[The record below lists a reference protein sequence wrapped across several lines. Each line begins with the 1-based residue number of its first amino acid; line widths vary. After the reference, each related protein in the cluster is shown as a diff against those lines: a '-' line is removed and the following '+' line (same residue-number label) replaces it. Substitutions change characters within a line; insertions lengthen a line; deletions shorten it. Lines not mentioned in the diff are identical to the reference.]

1 MNTPNQPT
9 AESLITWKRAKR
21 YTRGQRIVR
30 SVFRGV
36 RNLLAICGVFFVYL
50 LVLGY
55 FQYQDQAAQTE
66 VQCAV
71 SRCM

>member
-1 MNTPNQPT
+1 MNSTNNT
-9 AESLITWKRAKR
+9 ATGSVITWKRTKPATRLKR
-21 YTRGQRIVR
+21 VARV
-30 SVFRGV
+30 VFSGA
-36 RNLLAICGVFFVYL
+36 RNVFAVLGLCFAYL
-50 LVLGY
+50 LILGY

>member
-1 MNTPNQPT
+1 MNATNQPT
-9 AESLITWKRAKR
+9 AESLITWKRAKPDAPAR
-21 YTRGQRIVR
+21 RMARAAFR
-30 SVFRGV
+30 VFRNV
-36 RNLLAICGVFFVYL
+36 LAVLGVFFVYL

>member
-1 MNTPNQPT
+1 MNTTNNPT
-9 AESLITWKRAKR
+9 ACSLITWKRAKPAIR
-21 YTRGQRIVR
+21 LMRAARRTFRIA
-30 SVFRGV
+30 
-36 RNLLAICGVFFVYL
+36 RNLLAVLGVCFVYL

>member
-1 MNTPNQPT
+1 MNTTNQPT
-9 AESLITWKRAKR
+9 AEPLITWKRVKHD
-21 YTRGQRIVR
+21 TRGLRIAR
-30 SVFRGV
+30 HIFRAF
-36 RNLLAICGVFFVYL
+36 RNVLAVLGVFFVYL
-50 LVLGY
+50 LILGY

>member
-1 MNTPNQPT
+1 MNTTNQPT
-9 AESLITWKRAKR
+9 PESLITWKRTKR
-21 YTRGQRIVR
+21 DSRAHRLMRIAFSIARNALAVL
-30 SVFRGV
+30 GV
-36 RNLLAICGVFFVYL
+36 CFVYL

-55 FQYQDQAAQTE
+55 FQYQDHAAQYE

>member
-1 MNTPNQPT
+1 MNWMHQSS
-9 AESLITWKRAKR
+9 AEGLITWKRAKR
-21 YTRGQRIVR
+21 DTRGLRIAR
-30 SVFRGV
+30 RLFRVFRNV
-36 RNLLAICGVFFVYL
+36 LAVLGVFFVYL